1 MEDIRVEREV
11 GRRRK
16 RWGQEIVV
24 DSEEE
29 KIVGD
34 NEEETSKG
42 ISLEAVL
49 PTFS

>member
-24 DSEEE
+24 DKRGRSC
-29 KIVGD
+29 GR
-34 NEEETSKG
+34 
-42 ISLEAVL
+42 
-49 PTFS
+49 